1 MNAPRTRVCPRIPS
15 RVPARG
21 FTLMEIMVT
30 VALVAIL
37 ASVALPSYAAYV
49 KRARVPPALVALS
62 SYSLKMEQVYQDSG
76 SYGADSCPA
85 KVIDTPDFHMS
96 CTPGKKGRSYV
107 ATVTGSGQMEGY
119 SYTIDQDGNRATVAH
134 PKGGNRNCWTSKGG
148 SSCDL

>member
-1 MNAPRTRVCPRIPS
+1 MTHPRTRVPT
-15 RVPARG
+15 RVPTRG

-37 ASVALPSYAAYV
+37 ASIALPSYAAYV

-62 SYSLKMEQVYQDSG
+62 TYSLKMEQVYQDSG
-76 SYGADSCPA
+76 SYGTDGCPA

-134 PKGGNRNCWTSKGG
+134 PNGGNAHCWTSKGG
-148 SSCDL
+148 TACDL

>member
-1 MNAPRTRVCPRIPS
+1 MTHPRTRVPT
-15 RVPARG
+15 RVPTRG
-21 FTLMEIMVT
+21 FTRMEIMVT

-37 ASVALPSYAAYV
+37 ASIALPSYAAYV

-62 SYSLKMEQVYQDSG
+62 TYSLKMEQVYQDSG
-76 SYGADSCPA
+76 SYGTDGCPA

-134 PKGGNRNCWTSKGG
+134 PNGGNAHCWTSKGG
-148 SSCDL
+148 TACDL

>member
-1 MNAPRTRVCPRIPS
+1 MTNPRTRVPN

-134 PKGGNRNCWTSKGG
+134 PKGGNANCWTSRGG
-148 SSCDL
+148 SACDL

>member
-1 MNAPRTRVCPRIPS
+1 MTHPRTRVPT
-15 RVPARG
+15 RVPTRG

-37 ASVALPSYAAYV
+37 ASIALPSYAAYV

-62 SYSLKMEQVYQDSG
+62 TYSLKMEQVYQDSG
-76 SYGADSCPA
+76 SYGTGTCPA
-85 KVIDTPDFHMS
+85 KVIDTQDFQMS

-134 PKGGNRNCWTSKGG
+134 PKGGNAHCWTSKGG
-148 SSCDL
+148 SACDL